1 MTTASSVLTSRG
13 GGTTDTGT
21 GTRHTHG
28 TGTGTGTA
36 TGLVPVPVEPAFHS
50 RNSYPRTTEH
60 IPDRTYPTERTQTG
74 PTGQAGST
82 NRTPRAPRVAQARIL
97 GLHFPRLGHG
107 GIEQTLRRRT
117 RCCVTVVVKLRGTG
131 QSGSD

>member
-13 GGTTDTGT
+13 GGTSTSTDTGT

-82 NRTPRAPRVAQARIL
+82 NRHPASTTSRAGAHPRATL
-97 GLHFPRLGHG
+97 S
-107 GIEQTLRRRT
+107 QTWSRWN
-117 RCCVTVVVKLRGTG
+117 
-131 QSGSD
+131 